1 MDNTIKGSIIGALIT
16 GIISLLIFILGN
28 FSTQSTIE
36 EKTVETLSGYFDSVN
51 KDMSYEQAL
60 QTIYK
65 ENESL
70 KNDILDLNKQLDG
83 LNQKIENKQ
92 AEIDN
97 QSSQE
102 EVDKVVQTAT
112 EYWNNSD
119 FVQSL
124 SLLKNYKSK
133 SVDIELLY
141 SQYSNDYCTYILQQ
155 VDDYIEN
162 MQYNDAVALIN
173 DSLILV
179 YDSSILDQKIEE
191 IENSKPNNLMDA
203 IKPYEKYGYTE
214 KINSDYM
221 QMGGNKY
228 YNGFQLGDGYEISY
242 ALFNL
247 NGKHNKITCT
257 IGHIDESG
265 EADKTL
271 LVIGDNTIIE
281 TIEINYQSLPKEY
294 TINVKGI
301 NQLKFERVVGT
312 TQTGIA
318 NIVIQ

>member
-1 MDNTIKGSIIGALIT
+1 MSDTIKGSIIGALIT
-16 GIISLLIFILGN
+16 VVGSILVFVLGN

-36 EKTVETLSGYFDSVN
+36 DQTVETLSGYFDSVN

-65 ENESL
+65 ENEIL
-70 KNDILDLNKQLDG
+70 KNENLDLNKQLDN
-83 LNQKIENKQ
+83 LNQKINNKQ

-97 QSSQE
+97 QNLQE
-102 EVDKVVQTAT
+102 EINRVVQTAT

-119 FVQSL
+119 FIQSL

-141 SQYSNDYCTYILQQ
+141 SQYSNDYCSYILQQ
-155 VDDYIEN
+155 VDAYTDN
-162 MQYNDAVALIN
+162 MQYDDAITLIN
-173 DSLILV
+173 DVLLLV
-179 YDSSILDQKIEE
+179 YDSSILNQKIKE
-191 IENSKPNNLMDA
+191 IENSKPNNFMDA

-214 KINSDYM
+214 KVSSDYM
-221 QMGGNKY
+221 QMGGNKF
-228 YNGFQLGDGYEISY
+228 YNGFQLGYDHQISY

-247 NGKHNKITCT
+247 NGKYNKITCT

-301 NQLKFERVVGT
+301 NQLKFERTSGY

-318 NIVIQ
+318 NIIIQ

>member
-65 ENESL
+65 ENENL
-70 KNDILDLNKQLDG
+70 KKDILDLNKQLEG

-97 QSSQE
+97 QSSQK

-141 SQYSNDYCTYILQQ
+141 SQYSNDYCAYILQQ
-155 VDDYIEN
+155 VDDCIEN
-162 MQYNDAVALIN
+162 MQYDDAVALIN

-191 IENSKPNNLMDA
+191 IENSKPNNLIYA
-203 IKPYEKYGYTE
+203 VKPYEKYGYTE

-247 NGKHNKITCT
+247 NGKYNKITCT

-301 NQLKFERVVGT
+301 NQLKFERIVGT